1 MADIKFLSS
10 LAELTGEKSLII
22 KYNGELSG
30 LIDHLDDKFDGKDF
44 KETITDEKG
53 QLKDFVKI
61 LVNGQDIRG
70 TGGLKTK
77 INDQD
82 EIVIFQTLAGG

>member
-1 MADIKFLSS
+1 MPEIRFLSN
-10 LAELTGEKSLII
+10 LAELTGEKSLKI
-22 KYNGELSG
+22 KYNGEVSG
-30 LIDHLDDKFDGKDF
+30 LIYQLNEKFDGKDF

-53 QLKDFVKI
+53 QLRDFVKI

-70 TGGLKTK
+70 TGGLTTEIK
-77 INDQD
+77 DQD